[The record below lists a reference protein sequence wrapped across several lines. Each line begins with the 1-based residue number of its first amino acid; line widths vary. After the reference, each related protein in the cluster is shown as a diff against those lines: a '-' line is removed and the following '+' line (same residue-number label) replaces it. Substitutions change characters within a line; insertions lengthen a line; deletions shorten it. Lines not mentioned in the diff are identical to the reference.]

1 MNKNTGHGKLEHL
14 VNYPSPLSSAASS
27 TLRDLLA
34 AAVAE
39 EYHKI
44 GQAVFK
50 PDAAG
55 FFLCHAEDVGREDLA
70 IFNNPHDAAALAIH
84 DDAGNYR
91 PHKTAPNLKHGW
103 LLRVASLADL
113 HLALDLLYPAALANW
128 RSLLR
133 NEKIAT
139 PLRDTVNRQT
149 GMYRVTGLITD
160 EEAQGIVD
168 SLCSPGCLRRIQWP
182 IPSDAERPLI
192 PTKEKE
198 IPLLCIDACSL
209 LIAEARRVV
218 KARLGK

>member
-1 MNKNTGHGKLEHL
+1 
-14 VNYPSPLSSAASS
+14 VNYSSTLTSAASS

-39 EYHKI
+39 GYHKI
-44 GQAVFK
+44 GQAIFK
-50 PDAAG
+50 ADGDG
-55 FFLCHAEDVGREDLA
+55 FLICHAEDTGRGDLQN
-70 IFNNPHDAAALAIH
+70 FSDPHDAAAIVLH

-91 PHKTAPNLKHGW
+91 PLKTAPNLKHGW
-103 LLRVASLADL
+103 SLRVASLADL

-128 RSLLR
+128 RALLR
-133 NEKIAT
+133 NEKIT
-139 PLRDTVNRQT
+139 SPLRDTVNRQT

-168 SLCSPGCLRRIQWP
+168 SLCTPNCLRCIQWP
-182 IPSDAERPLI
+182 IPSDAKPPVVPIR
-192 PTKEKE
+192 EKE

-218 KARLGK
+218 KSRLGK

>member
-1 MNKNTGHGKLEHL
+1 MNHS
-14 VNYPSPLSSAASS
+14 SPLTSAASS
-27 TLRDLLA
+27 TLRGLLA

-50 PDAAG
+50 PDAEG
-55 FFLCHAEDVGREDLA
+55 FFLCHAEDVGREDLE
-70 IFNNPHDAAALAIH
+70 IFHNPHDATALAIN

-91 PHKTAPNLKHGW
+91 PLKTAPNLKHGW

-113 HLALDLLYPAALANW
+113 HLALDLLYPAAFANW
-128 RSLLR
+128 RSFLR
-133 NEKIAT
+133 NEKIAS

-182 IPSDAERPLI
+182 IPSDAEPPLI

-198 IPLLCIDACSL
+198 IPLLCVDACSL

>member
-1 MNKNTGHGKLEHL
+1 MNYSSTLT
-14 VNYPSPLSSAASS
+14 SAATS

-39 EYHKI
+39 GYHKI
-44 GQAVFK
+44 GQAIFK
-50 PDAAG
+50 AEGDG
-55 FFLCHAEDVGREDLA
+55 FLLCHAEDEGRGDLK
-70 IFNNPHDAAALAIH
+70 IFANPHDAASIALY
-84 DDAGNYR
+84 DDAGAYR
-91 PHKTAPNLKHGW
+91 PLKTAPNLKHGW
-103 LLRVASLADL
+103 SLRLASLADL
-113 HLALDLLYPAALANW
+113 HLALDLLYPAAMANW
-128 RSLLR
+128 RALLR

-168 SLCSPGCLRRIQWP
+168 SLCSPGCLRCIQWP
-182 IPSDAERPLI
+182 IPTDAVPPVVPI
-192 PTKEKE
+192 KEKE

-218 KARLGK
+218 KSRLGK

>member
-1 MNKNTGHGKLEHL
+1 MN
-14 VNYPSPLSSAASS
+14 YSSTLKFAALS
-27 TLRDLLA
+27 TLRDLLT

-39 EYHKI
+39 GYHKI
-44 GQAVFK
+44 GQAVFLAEGEGFLICHSE
-50 PDAAG
+50 DA
-55 FFLCHAEDVGREDLA
+55 GRGDLE
-70 IFNNPHDAAALAIH
+70 IFENPHDATTIALH
-84 DDAGNYR
+84 DDADAYR
-91 PHKTAPNLKHGW
+91 PLKTAPNLKHGW
-103 LLRVASLADL
+103 GLRIPSLADL

-128 RSLLR
+128 RALLN

-168 SLCSPGCLRRIQWP
+168 SLCTPGCLRCIQWP
-182 IPSDAERPLI
+182 IPSDTMPPVVPI
-192 PTKEKE
+192 KEKE

-218 KARLGK
+218 KSRLGK

>member
-1 MNKNTGHGKLEHL
+1 
-14 VNYPSPLSSAASS
+14 VNYSSTLTSAASS

-39 EYHKI
+39 GYHKI
-44 GQAVFK
+44 GQAIFK
-50 PDAAG
+50 ADGDG
-55 FFLCHAEDVGREDLA
+55 FLICHTEDIGRGDLQN
-70 IFNNPHDAAALAIH
+70 FSDPHDAASIVLH

-91 PHKTAPNLKHGW
+91 PLKTAPNLKHGW
-103 LLRVASLADL
+103 SLRVASLADL

-128 RSLLR
+128 RALLR
-133 NEKIAT
+133 NEKIT
-139 PLRDTVNRQT
+139 SPLRDTVNRQT

-168 SLCSPGCLRRIQWP
+168 SLCTPNCLRCIQWP
-182 IPSDAERPLI
+182 IPSDAKPPVVPIR
-192 PTKEKE
+192 EKE

-218 KARLGK
+218 KSRLGK

>member
-1 MNKNTGHGKLEHL
+1 MNHS
-14 VNYPSPLSSAASS
+14 SPLTSAATS
-27 TLRDLLA
+27 TLRGLLA

-39 EYHKI
+39 GYHKV

-50 PDAAG
+50 PDADG
-55 FFLCHAEDVGREDLA
+55 FYLCHAEDVGREDLE
-70 IFNNPHDAAALAIH
+70 IFQDPHDATALATN

-91 PHKTAPNLKHGW
+91 PLKTGPNLKHGW
-103 LLRVASLADL
+103 ILQVSSLADL

-128 RSLLR
+128 RSFLR
-133 NEKIAT
+133 NEKIAS

-168 SLCSPGCLRRIQWP
+168 SLCSPACLRRIQWP
-182 IPSDAERPLI
+182 ITSDAEPPFTL
-192 PTKEKE
+192 TKEKE
-198 IPLLCIDACSL
+198 IPLLCVDACSL

>member
-1 MNKNTGHGKLEHL
+1 
-14 VNYPSPLSSAASS
+14 VNYSSTLTSAATS

-39 EYHKI
+39 GYHKI
-44 GQAVFK
+44 GQATFK
-50 PDAAG
+50 ADGDG
-55 FFLCHAEDVGREDLA
+55 FLICHAEDVGRRDLE
-70 IFNNPHDAAALAIH
+70 IFDNPHDAASIALY
-84 DDAGNYR
+84 DDAGAYR
-91 PHKTAPNLKHGW
+91 PLKTAPNLKHGW
-103 LLRVASLADL
+103 SLRLASLADL

-128 RSLLR
+128 RALLR

-139 PLRDTVNRQT
+139 PLRETVSRQT

-168 SLCSPGCLRRIQWP
+168 SLCSPGCLRCIQWP
-182 IPSDAERPLI
+182 IPTDAVPPVVPI
-192 PTKEKE
+192 KEKE

>member
-1 MNKNTGHGKLEHL
+1 MGLP
-14 VNYPSPLSSAASS
+14 VNYSSPLTSAASS
-27 TLRDLLA
+27 TLRSLLA

-39 EYHKI
+39 GYHKI

-50 PDAAG
+50 PDADG

-70 IFNNPHDAAALAIH
+70 IFKNPHDAAAIAIN

-91 PHKTAPNLKHGW
+91 PLKTAPNLKHGW

-128 RSLLR
+128 RSFLR
-133 NEKIAT
+133 NEKTAS
-139 PLRDTVNRQT
+139 PLRETVNRQT

-182 IPSDAERPLI
+182 IPSDAEPPLI

-198 IPLLCIDACSL
+198 IPLLCVDACSL

>member
-1 MNKNTGHGKLEHL
+1 MPP
-14 VNYPSPLSSAASS
+14 VNYSSPLTSAASS
-27 TLRDLLA
+27 TLRGLLA

-50 PDAAG
+50 PDAEG
-55 FFLCHAEDVGREDLA
+55 FFLCHAEDVGREDLE
-70 IFNNPHDAAALAIH
+70 IFHNPHDATALAIN

-91 PHKTAPNLKHGW
+91 PLKTAPNLKHGW

-128 RSLLR
+128 RSFLR
-133 NEKIAT
+133 NEKIAS

-182 IPSDAERPLI
+182 IPSDAEPPLI

-198 IPLLCIDACSL
+198 IPLLCVDACSL